1 MAFDPTKINWEN
13 VSVLGADN
21 LTAPEPVKANP
32 LTKAPQPQDWLVYK
46 NQGAIR
52 SQPLKTDLVD
62 AMSFL
67 PELGVTMEVFS
78 GGQPSHGVHGVD
90 RTGSHRHDHGG
101 SGDVFFYKDGRRL
114 DWANEADLPIF
125 TEIVRRARRNGVTGI
140 GAGPGY
146 MQPGSMHIGY
156 GNEAV
161 WGKGGKGANAPNWLR
176 EAYHSYDQEAP
187 ESMVQEKATPDVG
200 QRLMSDMMRDFGL
213 TKAQAAAFA
222 GNFDHESG
230 GFKYL
235 QELNPQVAGSDGGF
249 GFGMWTGERRKNFE
263 EYVKANNLDPAS
275 YEANYG
281 FFKHEV
287 QNDPYEAK
295 QFAKVLNAETVED
308 AAKAVSDNYL
318 RPGVPHMD
326 RRLERAQAYYADG
339 GAGDVDLTSV
349 EWDSVPIIEADGSI
363 TQPKPQVKAREQAG
377 DPQEDSE
384 LQTYFSDL
392 EKDAPGRYKV
402 IPEDQYEAWKA
413 DWDAQNQSAGVVG
426 DTKRLLNAGWAGLGL
441 GVREAVNAI
450 PGVGDDIVYA
460 LDSVDEWMNGQK
472 SEAYLGGQIDKAV
485 ATLTPATREARG
497 KHWWDE
503 EKNRPGAAWSDPRS
517 YFAGVVESVPSMVAT
532 MGPSM
537 TLARGAY
544 VSAIASGASQRV
556 AAASAA
562 RTAMVAG
569 AVSEG
574 IIGGGQA
581 ALSVR
586 QQIEQMPRQ
595 ALEES
600 AAVKQLMESGMS
612 VDEAVDAIA
621 DDAATQAFVIA
632 GTATGVFGGF
642 GDRVLAKIVAD
653 GVGGNIAQRIVQGA
667 VREGVAE
674 GVLEEAPQE
683 ALSQLGENIAMK
695 NTVDPD
701 RDVTEGVANAA
712 AGGVAVGGAM
722 GAGMGAGG
730 AAMSPRTPDS
740 GFTPDITPKKG
751 VLAEA
756 MDHGARETA
765 AAAGST
771 FIINDP
777 AFDDSPAGELNGVEV
792 SLAPDQSGI
801 AQGMRR
807 VILPDGRTHV
817 VGQRLLLPKEPV
829 NMAPT
834 QAEGETTA
842 SDVAAVSED
851 IPEGAPAAGTD
862 VRIKLPDGA
871 EIMAR
876 VEGYADGEAI
886 VMDAGTGEVLQ
897 VPLSDIELSPA
908 AAAAEPVVVAKEQR
922 SQQGEPIPDDVP
934 GTEPIPQEQTTGEL
948 PPASESAPVAD
959 VPYRTP
965 QPGQRVIVAAE
976 GIERFPGTVQSYE
989 DGAEEALIRRD
1000 DGSEV
1005 QVPVSDLR
1013 VSKLTDKQI
1022 EKQELKENPPVER
1035 ETITDKEPTAR
1046 EVVSKQVLLP
1056 DTKHARL
1063 YDLGKLRRDSKRTIG
1078 AGTLDMDAVSPGEQ
1092 SRLADEFGVSA
1103 QRLGQIADD
1112 YRYRVE
1118 RAAKEAKSRLPFKM
1132 WPVNEKMLGRM
1143 KDEDRKEAATDAAF
1157 PVPEPMDEGT
1167 KVLENDWDKLPVEAR
1182 KAVLTAAKVKRAP
1195 STRWADFPA
1204 NIRKKLEASLQVSTS
1219 DEAVPEVTPVKEVPA
1234 APVTPPSFEDFK
1246 ASLPKD
1252 AEGYPDLTGVGSAV
1266 IGEISGGTTTAWN
1279 GLKTDEQRAKAIA
1292 LANERTAAKPKPAD
1306 TLETAAQEAAT
1317 SPANDRPEPTQAQ
1330 KEAGNYKLGHVK
1342 LGGFDISIENPQG
1355 SERKGVDPN
1364 GKPWSVTMK
1373 SHYGYFKGTVGKDK
1387 DHIDTFIRPG
1397 TETLADS
1404 DPVFV
1409 IDQVNPDTK
1418 RFDEHKIML
1427 GFKTRQAA
1435 EHAYKENYAKGWKG
1449 LGTIVRTNVGELKDW
1464 FANGDTSKPFT
1475 KRGKPTD
1482 QPSATKRGKQ
1492 PDLSTETRADTNGKL
1507 NSDDVKSVL
1516 RSKEWKK
1523 VFGSTTN
1530 VNAETDFYAHPESEV
1545 AFDQAAGWLDA
1556 KAGRPPREQKPFTPV
1571 HSSAFNPRAPYLES
1585 YWGAKHGEA
1594 RKIRASEAVSVYEE
1608 LTAEK
1613 SVQQELVELA
1623 DGSVDARDTPAA
1635 IHYLIKRTSGADAKM
1650 ANLVASGATDKEI
1663 LAEFNLSTGDGR
1675 TGTSL
1680 SRGSIDA
1687 ATNQI
1692 KILRPD
1698 EYGKAERVTIKGNA
1712 LAKEIRAA
1720 YEGGV
1725 EEKSDKIR
1733 PPKTVYHG
1741 TSNGG
1746 FETFD
1751 TYGGKYGLFGSGG
1764 YFTED
1769 SSIAREYT
1777 RKGRGENPMVYSAR
1791 LTVKNPLDM
1800 DALADV
1806 QAWQE
1811 AFDDYLDPDQLPKN
1825 PTNEQ
1830 VYREV
1835 EDVLSDERLPD
1846 WEGAEIMQ
1854 DRVRAMGHD
1863 AITHIGGGRHKASK
1877 GVRHRVWIVFDED
1890 QVSDLRSIDEE
1901 PTKTEKIEDF
1911 GEKLE
1916 GARKDISTKLSESLQ
1931 DTEISVSAEPLAKS
1945 FPAPNYVKLAEEGV
1959 PHEALATI
1967 ALLRDSIPSKPRK
1980 NYKLQTWVREV
1991 SAARDIANQLLT
2003 GQANPDDLA
2012 PAIRDIGFDFKDVP
2026 NTAAALSK
2034 IEPADLT
2041 KAARWRIKSGSYSLH
2056 RGVHYSPSKTIYEL
2070 VPPGK
2075 RFGDVYAFSIDELQ
2089 EKAKDYLQ
2097 KAVADSA
2104 ATPERSKYTKL
2115 SLFKNRATGTIT
2127 IGFKNRS
2134 SVIKVK
2140 DGFAD
2145 VKAAREYVNEHRD
2158 DLQAQIDEMR
2168 AGPTMRNAENQP
2180 RSGALAR
2187 TGDISPDDFAEAF
2200 GFRGVQ
2206 FGNYV
2211 EGARRQEDLNR
2222 AYDALH
2228 DLSEAV
2234 GVPAKALSLNGE
2246 LGLAFGARGRGG
2258 KNAAAAHF
2266 EPVQVVI
2273 NLTKNAG
2280 PGSLA
2285 HEWLHAVDNYFAR
2298 QDGGSGYMSDRRSFK
2313 GEARQ
2318 EVFDAWKAIEKSVTG
2333 GTFSERSAEFD
2344 KARSKPYWNTTIEKA
2359 ARAFERYVVDRLEQ
2373 KGIRN
2378 DYLANINHQGGAYP
2392 NADEMSG
2399 GIAPAFDQLFDTIEV
2414 KTEPDGRQRMFSVA
2428 PKSKRA
2434 FQKWFGDSKVLDEN
2448 GDPLVVFHGTGQN
2461 FEAFD
2466 PQNPM
2471 TVGGM
2476 DLETA
2481 GIKANFFTSNEEVAW
2496 QFAEASA
2503 VGDEVQERVISAYL
2517 KIEKPYV
2524 VYANGRPWTK
2534 FEDEVIAALKEGIHD
2549 GVIMYR
2555 VEDGFFDGAISD
2567 VYIVPSSNQIKS
2579 VDNVGNFDPSDGRIR
2594 YSQTREPQRAL
2605 ADLRSEL
2612 KRGPVG
2618 TFVDRLLKDGVVRI
2632 VEARPTDVPDN
2643 VQAWTDPDGTI
2654 TLVAPAIAEG
2664 TGTAVLLHEALHSGR
2679 DALVERKV
2687 WQALEK
2693 RLASLYRQHSRSAGR
2708 AKEFFDAARERI
2720 EAAGVQEKDR
2730 IEEFGA
2736 YAIEEYEKA
2745 PKILQR
2751 WADDAIGA
2759 VKSWALRRFGRQLG
2773 AVTPAQL
2780 RAMAISALK
2789 DKAKPSVVP
2798 TELVA
2803 NNKLAFDRWFGDS
2816 KAVDR
2821 NGDPLVVYHGT
2832 RTAFDAFGVAPQ
2844 NARTTADS
2852 DARKG
2857 FFFTTSKP
2865 VAETYAMDDGTG
2877 DKVRRVLGQ
2886 DKPHVE
2892 EVYLSTRN
2900 PYVFDMSGA
2909 AYSERQFS
2917 DIIDTAKDNGHD
2929 GVLIQNVKDDG
2940 YGDTGAVSDVW
2951 VVFRPEQIKSVNN
2964 RGTFDPTD
2972 KRILFS
2978 KKVDKDEVKDQIAGR
2993 WTDLSPKLLSLVP
3006 LNYFEEMKR
3015 PGMDAVT
3022 KYMKVKRSMDTYRS
3036 EKHEAMDKVAQ
3047 DWRKFASRNRKGAA
3061 ELASLMHDST
3071 RMSIDPSITYEGKEP
3086 AGYTEL
3092 KARFDALPP
3101 AARALYK
3108 TVRNG
3113 YVKMQKEMDQL
3124 ILDNVEKAQKINEKE
3139 AKKRY
3144 EAAKQKLDRDRT
3156 IDDLE
3161 RREKAEEL
3169 AAKYKADMTKS
3180 RWAAKARL
3188 TRLRQT
3194 FEKNRV
3200 PAPYFPLA
3208 RFGDYFVSVRDM
3220 AGDIVSFSRFE
3231 SDADRRRWLR
3241 ANKAE
3246 IESEYPGVVFEQG
3259 VLGNSAAVRQAMDPR
3274 LVAEIDGI
3282 LKDANVDAEVMDAI
3296 YQKWLQSMP
3305 DLSVRK
3311 RYIHRKGTS
3320 GFHQDALRAFAS
3332 HMFHAGHQMG
3342 KLKYGIDLQE
3352 AVDDARD
3359 QAKSSD
3365 DPTRA
3370 GQLVNELSLRHDWVM
3385 NPKGSKFAQKVNSAA
3400 FVWYLAAT
3408 PAAAIINMTQPI
3420 LFGIP
3425 VLGAKL
3431 GGVTKASAA
3440 LMKASTDVMYG
3451 KGDIIN
3457 GRLTSD
3463 EKRAIQDLYASG
3475 SIDRTMAMEI
3485 AGIGDSG
3492 VAYSPLR
3499 HAVMTK
3505 ISWMFHR
3512 AEVVNREVTALAAY
3526 RMARAKGMSHEK
3538 AVDVAH
3544 ELNFTVNYDYANSSR
3559 PRILQSDF
3567 AKVAGVFMSYQL
3579 NVWYRI
3585 FRDIHQSF
3593 AGDTPQ
3599 ARKEARYQLA
3609 GLMGVQTLIG
3619 GTSGFFGYNVLMA
3632 LAGLF
3637 FDDDD
3642 DPFSFKHEA
3651 ERAIYDLFGENVGGM
3666 IINGVPGHLTGID
3679 LTSRIGM
3686 ADFFLRMP
3694 EGSKEGKDWWLE
3706 FVAGSMGA
3714 SVGAVGNA
3722 IVGMHY
3728 MSEGDTARGL
3738 ELMAP
3743 KAIKD
3748 AMKAWRY
3755 NNEGLLTRKGDVI
3768 LPREDINAWNVI
3780 AQMSGFTP
3788 AKIATAHKLRGRK
3801 YEAQNKIKDERS
3813 ALINRFATSIRN
3825 GDVDARKRVIE
3836 QIKAWNKRSY
3846 AKTLPITKE
3855 VLERSLKTRARLS
3868 ARREDGFLPINEKV
3882 GHYLSKRTPE
3892 NPYR

>member
-1 MAFDPTKINWEN
+1 MKLIELSGNEWNP
-13 VSVLGADN
+13 VGLGS
-21 LTAPEPVKANP
+21 PEPAKATP
-32 LTKAPQPQDWLVYK
+32 LSKIPEAKDWLVYK

-52 SQPLKTDLVD
+52 SQPLKGELVD

-78 GGQPSHGVHGVD
+78 GGQPSDGVHGVD
-90 RTGSHRHDHGG
+90 RTGSHRHDLGG

-125 TEIVRRARRNGVTGI
+125 TEIVRRARRNGITGI

-146 MQPGSMHIGY
+146 MQPGSMHIGF

-161 WGKGGKGANAPNWLR
+161 WGAGGKGANAPEWLKS
-176 EAYHSYDQEAP
+176 AYNSYDQDTPPWPGQA
-187 ESMVQEKATPDVG
+187 ATTPDVG
-200 QRLMSDMMRDFGL
+200 RRIMSDMMRDFGL
-213 TKAQAAAFA
+213 TREQAAAFA

-230 GFKYL
+230 GFQYL
-235 QELNPQVAGSDGGF
+235 QEINPQVPGSRGGL
-249 GFGMWTGERRKNFE
+249 GFAMWTGPRRKRFE
-263 EYVKANNLDPAS
+263 EYVEANNLDPAS
-275 YEANYG
+275 YKANYG
-281 FFKHEV
+281 FLKHEI

-295 QFAKVLNAETVED
+295 QFAKVLNAKTVDE
-308 AAKAVSDNYL
+308 ATKAVSDLYL
-318 RPGVPHMD
+318 RPGTPNIQS
-326 RRLERAQAYYADG
+326 RLERAQAYLDGDDTVSIATHDGAVDPGQANKQIELSPEEWKPVGAEPWKAAD
-339 GAGDVDLTSV
+339 TSPV
-349 EWDSVPIIEADGSI
+349 EPPTADPS
-363 TQPKPQVKAREQAG
+363 TSQTPPPQDQK
-377 DPQEDSE
+377 
-384 LQTYFSDL
+384 LQDQFDAL

-595 ALEES
+595 ALEDS

-653 GVGGNIAQRIVQGA
+653 GVGGNVAQRIVQGA
-667 VREGVAE
+667 VKEGVAE

-701 RDVTEGVANAA
+701 RDLTEGVANAA

-765 AAAGST
+765 AATGST

-777 AFDDSPAGELNGVEV
+777 AFDDSPAGPLNGVEV
-792 SLAPDQSGI
+792 ALASDQSGI
-801 AQGMRR
+801 AQGMKR
-807 VILPDGRTHV
+807 VTLPDGKTHV

-829 NMAPT
+829 NMAPP

-908 AAAAEPVVVAKEQR
+908 GTAAAAAEPVAVAKEQR

-965 QPGQRVIVAAE
+965 QPGQRVIVAAD

-1092 SRLADEFGVSA
+1092 SRLADEFGVSP

-1118 RAAKEAKSRLPFKM
+1118 RAAKDAKSRLPFKM

-1143 KDEDRKEAATDAAF
+1143 KDEDRKEAATDDAF

-1167 KVLENDWDKLPVEAR
+1167 KVLENDWDKLPVEAK

-1204 NIRKKLEASLQVSTS
+1204 NIRKKLEASLQVSNS

-1292 LANERTAAKPKPAD
+1292 LANVRTAAKPKPAD

-1355 SERKGVDPN
+1355 SKRKGVDPN

-1397 TETLADS
+1397 TDTLADS

-1435 EHAYKENYAKGWKG
+1435 ERAYKENYAKGWKG

-1475 KRGKPTD
+1475 KRGKPAD
-1482 QPSATKRGKQ
+1482 QSSATKPEKQ
-1492 PDLSTETRADTNGKL
+1492 PDLSTRTRADTNGGL

-1530 VNAETDFYAHPESEV
+1530 INAETDFYAHPESEV

-1571 HSSAFNPRAPYLES
+1571 HSSAFNPRNAYLEA

-1594 RKIRASEAVSVYEE
+1594 RQVRASEAVDVQRE
-1608 LTAEK
+1608 LTDEK
-1613 SVQQELVELA
+1613 PSGGPQQPDKTDNSEGFNVEAFHGTGVVFDDFDPLKLGSNTGAPSALEGFFFAKSPETASAYLKDGDLVVYSDLHDVSPEDAARLPQSVRDKISAAQAASQRA
-1623 DGSVDARDTPAA
+1623 SDARDVHDYDAEENYSEESSRLWDEA
-1635 IHYLIKRTSGADAKM
+1635 HAEAKEYLTEGNNIRPVKLRMKNPYVHDFKGKKYRAQSYSAVIKIAK
-1650 ANLVASGATDKEI
+1650 ARGHDSVVLKNTIDGGPVDDIYVVFDKKNIRSKYEP
-1663 LAEFNLSTGDGR
+1663 E
-1675 TGTSL
+1675 SL
-1680 SRGSIDA
+1680 SS
-1687 ATNQI
+1687 
-1692 KILRPD
+1692 
-1698 EYGKAERVTIKGNA
+1698 
-1712 LAKEIRAA
+1712 
-1720 YEGGV
+1720 
-1725 EEKSDKIR
+1725 
-1733 PPKTVYHG
+1733 
-1741 TSNGG
+1741 
-1746 FETFD
+1746 
-1751 TYGGKYGLFGSGG
+1751 
-1764 YFTED
+1764 
-1769 SSIAREYT
+1769 
-1777 RKGRGENPMVYSAR
+1777 
-1791 LTVKNPLDM
+1791 
-1800 DALADV
+1800 
-1806 QAWQE
+1806 
-1811 AFDDYLDPDQLPKN
+1811 
-1825 PTNEQ
+1825 
-1830 VYREV
+1830 
-1835 EDVLSDERLPD
+1835 
-1846 WEGAEIMQ
+1846 
-1854 DRVRAMGHD
+1854 
-1863 AITHIGGGRHKASK
+1863 
-1877 GVRHRVWIVFDED
+1877 
-1890 QVSDLRSIDEE
+1890 
-1901 PTKTEKIEDF
+1901 
-1911 GEKLE
+1911 
-1916 GARKDISTKLSESLQ
+1916 
-1931 DTEISVSAEPLAKS
+1931 
-1945 FPAPNYVKLAEEGV
+1945 
-1959 PHEALATI
+1959 
-1967 ALLRDSIPSKPRK
+1967 
-1980 NYKLQTWVREV
+1980 
-1991 SAARDIANQLLT
+1991 
-2003 GQANPDDLA
+2003 
-2012 PAIRDIGFDFKDVP
+2012 
-2026 NTAAALSK
+2026 
-2034 IEPADLT
+2034 
-2041 KAARWRIKSGSYSLH
+2041 
-2056 RGVHYSPSKTIYEL
+2056 
-2070 VPPGK
+2070 
-2075 RFGDVYAFSIDELQ
+2075 
-2089 EKAKDYLQ
+2089 EKAK
-2097 KAVADSA
+2097 K
-2104 ATPERSKYTKL
+2104 R
-2115 SLFKNRATGTIT
+2115 
-2127 IGFKNRS
+2127 
-2134 SVIKVK
+2134 
-2140 DGFAD
+2140 
-2145 VKAAREYVNEHRD
+2145 
-2158 DLQAQIDEMR
+2158 
-2168 AGPTMRNAENQP
+2168 
-2180 RSGALAR
+2180 
-2187 TGDISPDDFAEAF
+2187 
-2200 GFRGVQ
+2200 
-2206 FGNYV
+2206 
-2211 EGARRQEDLNR
+2211 
-2222 AYDALH
+2222 
-2228 DLSEAV
+2228 
-2234 GVPAKALSLNGE
+2234 PAKN
-2246 LGLAFGARGRGG
+2246 
-2258 KNAAAAHF
+2258 
-2266 EPVQVVI
+2266 
-2273 NLTKNAG
+2273 
-2280 PGSLA
+2280 
-2285 HEWLHAVDNYFAR
+2285 
-2298 QDGGSGYMSDRRSFK
+2298 
-2313 GEARQ
+2313 
-2318 EVFDAWKAIEKSVTG
+2318 
-2333 GTFSERSAEFD
+2333 
-2344 KARSKPYWNTTIEKA
+2344 
-2359 ARAFERYVVDRLEQ
+2359 
-2373 KGIRN
+2373 
-2378 DYLANINHQGGAYP
+2378 
-2392 NADEMSG
+2392 
-2399 GIAPAFDQLFDTIEV
+2399 DTIEV

-2428 PKSKRA
+2428 PKSKKA

-2654 TLVAPAIAEG
+2654 TLMAPAIAEG

-2720 EAAGVQEKDR
+2720 QAAGVQEKDR

-2780 RAMAISALK
+2780 RALAISALK
-2789 DKAKPSVVP
+2789 DKSRPSPVVK
-2798 TELVA
+2798 TSVGG
-2803 NNKLAFDRWFGDS
+2803 DR
-2816 KAVDR
+2816 
-2821 NGDPLVVYHGT
+2821 
-2832 RTAFDAFGVAPQ
+2832 
-2844 NARTTADS
+2844 
-2852 DARKG
+2852 
-2857 FFFTTSKP
+2857 
-2865 VAETYAMDDGTG
+2865 EIM
-2877 DKVRRVLGQ
+2877 
-2886 DKPHVE
+2886 
-2892 EVYLSTRN
+2892 
-2900 PYVFDMSGA
+2900 
-2909 AYSERQFS
+2909 FS
-2917 DIIDTAKDNGHD
+2917 
-2929 GVLIQNVKDDG
+2929 
-2940 YGDTGAVSDVW
+2940 
-2951 VVFRPEQIKSVNN
+2951 R
-2964 RGTFDPTD
+2964 
-2972 KRILFS
+2972 
-2978 KKVDKDEVKDQIAGR
+2978 KVDKAEVKDQIAGR

-3061 ELASLMHDST
+3061 ELASLMHDTT

-3370 GQLVNELSLRHDWVM
+3370 GQLVNELSLRHEWVM

-3632 LAGLF
+3632 LAGMF

-3651 ERAIYDLFGENVGGM
+3651 ERAIYDLFGANVGGM
-3666 IINGVPGHLTGID
+3666 IINGVPGHLTGVD

-3706 FVAGSMGA
+3706 FVAGSLGA

-3825 GDVDARKRVIE
+3825 GDADARKRVIE

>member
-1 MAFDPTKINWEN
+1 
-13 VSVLGADN
+13 
-21 LTAPEPVKANP
+21 
-32 LTKAPQPQDWLVYK
+32 
-46 NQGAIR
+46 
-52 SQPLKTDLVD
+52 
-62 AMSFL
+62 
-67 PELGVTMEVFS
+67 
-78 GGQPSHGVHGVD
+78 
-90 RTGSHRHDHGG
+90 
-101 SGDVFFYKDGRRL
+101 
-114 DWANEADLPIF
+114 
-125 TEIVRRARRNGVTGI
+125 
-140 GAGPGY
+140 

-161 WGKGGKGANAPNWLR
+161 WGAGGKGANAPEWLR
-176 EAYHSYDQEAP
+176 DAYHSYDQEAP
-187 ESMVQEKATPDVG
+187 ESTVQAKATPDVG

-326 RRLERAQAYYADG
+326 RRLERAQAYYAGG

-377 DPQEDSE
+377 DPQEDTE

-683 ALSQLGENIAMK
+683 AFSQLGENIAMK

-829 NMAPT
+829 NMAPP

-922 SQQGEPIPDDVP
+922 SQPGEPIPDDVP

-948 PPASESAPVAD
+948 PPPSESAPVAD
-959 VPYRTP
+959 VPFRTP
-965 QPGQRVIVAAE
+965 QPGQRVIVAAD

-1092 SRLADEFGVSA
+1092 SRLADEFGVSS

-1118 RAAKEAKSRLPFKM
+1118 RAAKDAKSRLPFKM

-1219 DEAVPEVTPVKEVPA
+1219 DKAVPEVTPVQEVTA

-1435 EHAYKENYAKGWKG
+1435 ERAYKENYAKGWKG

-1475 KRGKPTD
+1475 KRGKPAD
-1482 QPSATKRGKQ
+1482 QTSATKSEKQ
-1492 PDLSTETRADTNGKL
+1492 PDLLTKTRADTNGRL
-1507 NSDDVKSVL
+1507 NSEDVKSVL

-1594 RKIRASEAVSVYEE
+1594 RKIRASEAVSVYQE
-1608 LTAEK
+1608 LTSGK
-1613 SVQQELVELA
+1613 SPQQEL
-1623 DGSVDARDTPAA
+1623 
-1635 IHYLIKRTSGADAKM
+1635 
-1650 ANLVASGATDKEI
+1650 
-1663 LAEFNLSTGDGR
+1663 
-1675 TGTSL
+1675 
-1680 SRGSIDA
+1680 
-1687 ATNQI
+1687 
-1692 KILRPD
+1692 
-1698 EYGKAERVTIKGNA
+1698 AERAHRVPPA
-1712 LAKEIRAA
+1712 L
-1720 YEGGV
+1720 
-1725 EEKSDKIR
+1725 
-1733 PPKTVYHG
+1733 VYHG
-1741 TSNGG
+1741 TSEGG

-1769 SSIAREYT
+1769 PSIAREYT

-1791 LTVKNPLDM
+1791 LTVRNPLDM
-1800 DALADV
+1800 DASADV
-1806 QAWQE
+1806 PAWQK
-1811 AFDDYLDPDQLPKN
+1811 AFDEYLDADQLPNN

-1830 VYREV
+1830 VYREI
-1835 EDVLSDERLPD
+1835 EDVLSDEMLPD

-1863 AITHIGGGRHKASK
+1863 AITHIGGGRHKSSK
-1877 GVRHRVWIVFDED
+1877 GVRHRVWIVFDEE
-1890 QVSDLRSIDEE
+1890 QVSELKPVGDASIDK
-1901 PTKTEKIEDF
+1901 KTEAGKSAFAGNKLFTEDKVVAARKRLRQKFGQINSGIDPEMLIDGMTIAGAYIESGVRKFPDYAKAMVKDLGPAVRPF
-1911 GEKLE
+1911 LLSFYE
-1916 GARKDISTKLSESLQ
+1916 GARNYPGL
-1931 DTEISVSAEPLAKS
+1931 DTAGMDSVEDA
-1945 FPAPNYVKLAEEGV
+1945 
-1959 PHEALATI
+1959 
-1967 ALLRDSIPSKPRK
+1967 
-1980 NYKLQTWVREV
+1980 
-1991 SAARDIANQLLT
+1991 
-2003 GQANPDDLA
+2003 
-2012 PAIRDIGFDFKDVP
+2012 
-2026 NTAAALSK
+2026 
-2034 IEPADLT
+2034 
-2041 KAARWRIKSGSYSLH
+2041 KAAFDAM
-2056 RGVHYSPSKTIYEL
+2056 T
-2070 VPPGK
+2070 GK
-2075 RFGDVYAFSIDELQ
+2075 P
-2089 EKAKDYLQ
+2089 
-2097 KAVADSA
+2097 A
-2104 ATPERSKYTKL
+2104 AETK
-2115 SLFKNRATGTIT
+2115 N
-2127 IGFKNRS
+2127 
-2134 SVIKVK
+2134 
-2140 DGFAD
+2140 D
-2145 VKAAREYVNEHRD
+2145 
-2158 DLQAQIDEMR
+2158 
-2168 AGPTMRNAENQP
+2168 
-2180 RSGALAR
+2180 
-2187 TGDISPDDFAEAF
+2187 
-2200 GFRGVQ
+2200 
-2206 FGNYV
+2206 
-2211 EGARRQEDLNR
+2211 
-2222 AYDALH
+2222 
-2228 DLSEAV
+2228 
-2234 GVPAKALSLNGE
+2234 
-2246 LGLAFGARGRGG
+2246 
-2258 KNAAAAHF
+2258 NAAASPRNVQSRPERKSP
-2266 EPVQVVI
+2266 EPV
-2273 NLTKNAG
+2273 
-2280 PGSLA
+2280 PG
-2285 HEWLHAVDNYFAR
+2285 
-2298 QDGGSGYMSDRRSFK
+2298 DGASRGTLDLFGQPDRPVERERERSPQSSDRG
-2313 GEARQ
+2313 GE
-2318 EVFDAWKAIEKSVTG
+2318 K
-2333 GTFSERSAEFD
+2333 
-2344 KARSKPYWNTTIEKA
+2344 RSKPA
-2359 ARAFERYVVDRLEQ
+2359 V
-2373 KGIRN
+2373 
-2378 DYLANINHQGGAYP
+2378 
-2392 NADEMSG
+2392 SG
-2399 GIAPAFDQLFDTIEV
+2399 Q
-2414 KTEPDGRQRMFSVA
+2414 
-2428 PKSKRA
+2428 
-2434 FQKWFGDSKVLDEN
+2434 
-2448 GDPLVVFHGTGQN
+2448 
-2461 FEAFD
+2461 
-2466 PQNPM
+2466 
-2471 TVGGM
+2471 
-2476 DLETA
+2476 
-2481 GIKANFFTSNEEVAW
+2481 
-2496 QFAEASA
+2496 
-2503 VGDEVQERVISAYL
+2503 
-2517 KIEKPYV
+2517 
-2524 VYANGRPWTK
+2524 
-2534 FEDEVIAALKEGIHD
+2534 
-2549 GVIMYR
+2549 
-2555 VEDGFFDGAISD
+2555 
-2567 VYIVPSSNQIKS
+2567 
-2579 VDNVGNFDPSDGRIR
+2579 
-2594 YSQTREPQRAL
+2594 
-2605 ADLRSEL
+2605 RSESSTGPEQQVPE
-2612 KRGPVG
+2612 RGG
-2618 TFVDRLLKDGVVRI
+2618 NR
-2632 VEARPTDVPDN
+2632 
-2643 VQAWTDPDGTI
+2643 
-2654 TLVAPAIAEG
+2654 
-2664 TGTAVLLHEALHSGR
+2664 
-2679 DALVERKV
+2679 
-2687 WQALEK
+2687 
-2693 RLASLYRQHSRSAGR
+2693 
-2708 AKEFFDAARERI
+2708 
-2720 EAAGVQEKDR
+2720 
-2730 IEEFGA
+2730 
-2736 YAIEEYEKA
+2736 
-2745 PKILQR
+2745 
-2751 WADDAIGA
+2751 
-2759 VKSWALRRFGRQLG
+2759 
-2773 AVTPAQL
+2773 
-2780 RAMAISALK
+2780 
-2789 DKAKPSVVP
+2789 
-2798 TELVA
+2798 
-2803 NNKLAFDRWFGDS
+2803 
-2816 KAVDR
+2816 
-2821 NGDPLVVYHGT
+2821 
-2832 RTAFDAFGVAPQ
+2832 
-2844 NARTTADS
+2844 
-2852 DARKG
+2852 
-2857 FFFTTSKP
+2857 
-2865 VAETYAMDDGTG
+2865 DGTG
-2877 DKVRRVLGQ
+2877 SGTDR
-2886 DKPHVE
+2886 KP
-2892 EVYLSTRN
+2892 
-2900 PYVFDMSGA
+2900 
-2909 AYSERQFS
+2909 
-2917 DIIDTAKDNGHD
+2917 
-2929 GVLIQNVKDDG
+2929 
-2940 YGDTGAVSDVW
+2940 
-2951 VVFRPEQIKSVNN
+2951 
-2964 RGTFDPTD
+2964 
-2972 KRILFS
+2972 
-2978 KKVDKDEVKDQIAGR
+2978 
-2993 WTDLSPKLLSLVP
+2993 
-3006 LNYFEEMKR
+3006 
-3015 PGMDAVT
+3015 
-3022 KYMKVKRSMDTYRS
+3022 
-3036 EKHEAMDKVAQ
+3036 
-3047 DWRKFASRNRKGAA
+3047 
-3061 ELASLMHDST
+3061 
-3071 RMSIDPSITYEGKEP
+3071 EP
-3086 AGYTEL
+3086 ARRNYRVTE
-3092 KARFDALPP
+3092 
-3101 AARALYK
+3101 
-3108 TVRNG
+3108 
-3113 YVKMQKEMDQL
+3113 
-3124 ILDNVEKAQKINEKE
+3124 
-3139 AKKRY
+3139 
-3144 EAAKQKLDRDRT
+3144 
-3156 IDDLE
+3156 
-3161 RREKAEEL
+3161 
-3169 AAKYKADMTKS
+3169 
-3180 RWAAKARL
+3180 
-3188 TRLRQT
+3188 
-3194 FEKNRV
+3194 
-3200 PAPYFPLA
+3200 
-3208 RFGDYFVSVRDM
+3208 
-3220 AGDIVSFSRFE
+3220 
-3231 SDADRRRWLR
+3231 
-3241 ANKAE
+3241 
-3246 IESEYPGVVFEQG
+3246 
-3259 VLGNSAAVRQAMDPR
+3259 
-3274 LVAEIDGI
+3274 
-3282 LKDANVDAEVMDAI
+3282 
-3296 YQKWLQSMP
+3296 
-3305 DLSVRK
+3305 
-3311 RYIHRKGTS
+3311 
-3320 GFHQDALRAFAS
+3320 
-3332 HMFHAGHQMG
+3332 
-3342 KLKYGIDLQE
+3342 
-3352 AVDDARD
+3352 
-3359 QAKSSD
+3359 
-3365 DPTRA
+3365 
-3370 GQLVNELSLRHDWVM
+3370 
-3385 NPKGSKFAQKVNSAA
+3385 
-3400 FVWYLAAT
+3400 
-3408 PAAAIINMTQPI
+3408 
-3420 LFGIP
+3420 
-3425 VLGAKL
+3425 
-3431 GGVTKASAA
+3431 
-3440 LMKASTDVMYG
+3440 
-3451 KGDIIN
+3451 
-3457 GRLTSD
+3457 
-3463 EKRAIQDLYASG
+3463 
-3475 SIDRTMAMEI
+3475 
-3485 AGIGDSG
+3485 
-3492 VAYSPLR
+3492 
-3499 HAVMTK
+3499 
-3505 ISWMFHR
+3505 
-3512 AEVVNREVTALAAY
+3512 
-3526 RMARAKGMSHEK
+3526 
-3538 AVDVAH
+3538 
-3544 ELNFTVNYDYANSSR
+3544 
-3559 PRILQSDF
+3559 
-3567 AKVAGVFMSYQL
+3567 
-3579 NVWYRI
+3579 
-3585 FRDIHQSF
+3585 
-3593 AGDTPQ
+3593 
-3599 ARKEARYQLA
+3599 
-3609 GLMGVQTLIG
+3609 
-3619 GTSGFFGYNVLMA
+3619 
-3632 LAGLF
+3632 
-3637 FDDDD
+3637 
-3642 DPFSFKHEA
+3642 
-3651 ERAIYDLFGENVGGM
+3651 GE
-3666 IINGVPGHLTGID
+3666 
-3679 LTSRIGM
+3679 
-3686 ADFFLRMP
+3686 
-3694 EGSKEGKDWWLE
+3694 
-3706 FVAGSMGA
+3706 
-3714 SVGAVGNA
+3714 
-3722 IVGMHY
+3722 
-3728 MSEGDTARGL
+3728 
-3738 ELMAP
+3738 
-3743 KAIKD
+3743 
-3748 AMKAWRY
+3748 
-3755 NNEGLLTRKGDVI
+3755 LTRKGSW
-3768 LPREDINAWNVI
+3768 LRTAQKNVQI
-3780 AQMSGFTP
+3780 VELIKRLENEGRA
-3788 AKIATAHKLRGRK
+3788 ATADERALMVQFTGWGASEIANGVFPNRNGQYKDDTWRGLGERLKAALSDEDYKTAARSTQYAHYTSESVIRSIYDGLKRFGFAGGQVLEPGMGIGHFLGVMPANMAGTSQYTGIEFDGVTAAIAKHLYPDSRVTHGDYTKTKLPKGYFDLAIGNPPFAQTKITNDPEYRK
-3801 YEAQNKIKDERS
+3801 YGFSLHDYFFAKTIDRVKPGGLMVFVTSRYTMDKVRDAGRRYLADRANLLGAIRLPQTAFQANAGTEVVTDVLFLQKRGPGIEDNGVSWTDTKEITVGENAFTVNEYIADHPEMVLGSHAATGTMYRKNDYTVSPDKSKDIEAAFAGAIENLPEAIYKPERGSEAEKAKVIEKDFDPKAKKEGGLYLSDSGDLMIRQDGVGQAFTERQTSTGKLKPLSKKEAQFLKDFVSLRDAVKQTQFDQLTDGDWEKSLAAARKS
-3813 ALINRFATSIRN
+3813 YQDLVKRN
-3825 GDVDARKRVIE
+3825 GNILAYSTIERTDDEGNTQSYKRF
-3836 QIKAWNKRSY
+3836 
-3846 AKTLPITKE
+3846 KE
-3855 VLERSLKTRARLS
+3855 
-3868 ARREDGFLPINEKV
+3868 
-3882 GHYLSKRTPE
+3882 
-3892 NPYR
+3892 